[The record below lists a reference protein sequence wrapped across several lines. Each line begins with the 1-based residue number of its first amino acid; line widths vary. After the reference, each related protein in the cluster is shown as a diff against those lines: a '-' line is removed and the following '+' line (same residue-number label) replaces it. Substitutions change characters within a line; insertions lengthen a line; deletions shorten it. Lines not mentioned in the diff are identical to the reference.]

1 MYRPGRPKSKFNP
14 EPYQDDGDGA
24 RIADEQYDDTDI
36 SEIDYPGDEGA
47 SELGYDTDMDD
58 QGMDDVSSVQSET
71 PQYKDLESNLEEE
84 NDFAEINF

>member
-1 MYRPGRPKSKFNP
+1 MYRPGRPKGKFNP
-14 EPYQDDGDGA
+14 EPYQDDGVGA
-24 RIADEQYDDTDI
+24 CIVDEQCDDTDI
-36 SEIDYPGDEGA
+36 SEIDYPGDEDA

-58 QGMDDVSSVQSET
+58 QGMDDGSSIQSET